1 MGTTMTRP
9 ITRGVAVSRCASG
22 NPMIRRS
29 WRSSWTRGSQA
40 IMSSLGTL
48 AAVTDDV
55 VVTAVG
61 STGAYTLTLD
71 VL

>member
-1 MGTTMTRP
+1 
-9 ITRGVAVSRCASG
+9 
-22 NPMIRRS
+22 
-29 WRSSWTRGSQA
+29 
-40 IMSSLGTL
+40 MSSLGTL